1 MDAQATRLVLVP
13 AATAARGVA
22 SALPAALSRG
32 LTAFEEQPVDALH
45 ARHWVEQLRSTG
57 PPCLPASARP
67 AGSASTLRA
76 RRPPPVPLAP
86 AGAQDSLTGPWVCVL
101 PPGVMVDCLAGHGS
115 LVLTQ
120 K

>member
-22 SALPAALSRG
+22 SALPAAFPRG
-32 LTAFEEQPVDALH
+32 LTAFEEQPV
-45 ARHWVEQLRSTG
+45 
-57 PPCLPASARP
+57 
-67 AGSASTLRA
+67 
-76 RRPPPVPLAP
+76 AP

-101 PPGVMVDCLAGHGS
+101 PPGVMDDCRAGHGS
-115 LVLTQ
+115 LVLAQ